1 MACSRLLR
9 HVSPSWLNTMVWLL
23 TDIPST
29 YFSSLYPEDNYW
41 RPSPKLMPSSNSTLT
56 ILFVSSMHIYHIKP
70 SFDPIFSATEPRYFP
85 DITDPYFF
93 NSDPKARAFACVDT
107 TELCSPDGKTC
118 WSMTAPLPHNSRDS
132 AAYWLM
138 KWSLESS
145 TIYDSIKWRLGKSL
159 LAQESVSQSVSNSL
173 RPNQWEIESSQLFS
187 TSLARIQYDAW
198 GIAHGEDRELPGY
211 VEVTPDEGRG
221 CLCRLF
227 KFNTIGYT
235 NVNLLGFIGLPLAAL
250 TIFILSWNA
259 SSIGWR
265 HTSADNDDQRTPPR
279 EPLIIDLITRFISG
293 LFLTLFFGSFWCLLW
308 CYRKL
313 RDKMAR
319 SD

>member
-1 MACSRLLR
+1 MT
-9 HVSPSWLNTMVWLL
+9 NTG
-23 TDIPST
+23 ST

-41 RPSPKLMPSSNSTLT
+41 KPSPKLMPPSNSTLT
-56 ILFVSSMHIYHIKP
+56 IVFVSSMHIYHIKP
-70 SFDPIFSATEPRYFP
+70 SFDPVFPATEPRYF
-85 DITDPYFF
+85 DGISDPYYF
-93 NSDPKARAFACVDT
+93 NADPKARAFACVDT

-118 WSMTAPLPHNSRDS
+118 WSMTAPLPHNSPDS

-159 LAQESVSQSVSNSL
+159 LAQESVSQFVSNPL
-173 RPNQWEIESSQLFS
+173 NPNQWEIESTQLFA
-187 TSLARIQYDAW
+187 TSLARIQYDVW
-198 GIAHGEDRELPGY
+198 GIARGEDRERPGY

-221 CLCRLF
+221 RLCRLF

-235 NVNLLGFIGLPLAAL
+235 NINLLGFIGLPLAAL

-265 HTSADNDDQRTPPR
+265 RTGPENDYMRTPPG
-279 EPLIIDLITRFISG
+279 EPLIIDLIARFICG
-293 LFLTLFFGSFWCLLW
+293 LLLDLFLAVLW
-308 CYRKL
+308 CIAWSYRKFCHIL
-313 RDKMAR
+313 ACSKRSRDG
-319 SD
+319 